1 MKDIQGRRSLCPH
14 TDDALTLAGSAAYG
28 AAMEEKAFRH
38 NVTERKPLKKPLA
51 VHRGFMPFTLNYHA
65 MIYTN

>member
-14 TDDALTLAGSAAYG
+14 TDDALTLTEG

>member
-1 MKDIQGRRSLCPH
+1 V
-14 TDDALTLAGSAAYG
+14 
-28 AAMEEKAFRH
+28 EEKAFRH

-51 VHRGFMPFTLNYHA
+51 VHRGFMPFALNHHA